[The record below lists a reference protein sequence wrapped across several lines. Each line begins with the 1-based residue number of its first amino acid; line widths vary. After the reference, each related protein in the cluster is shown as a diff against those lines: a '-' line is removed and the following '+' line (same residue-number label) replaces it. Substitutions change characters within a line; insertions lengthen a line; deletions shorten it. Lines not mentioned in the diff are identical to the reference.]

1 MSSLSYLVLR
11 MCFASASHVLCMC
24 FACASHVLRMCFVC
38 VVAQSVHHY
47 SSFHP
52 LYGVAM
58 AQEMVLTRIACF
70 VVTCGLLTISTGYQ
84 PYRQR

>member
-1 MSSLSYLVLR
+1 MMKFAKSKATANAKAVSSHDSYNRKFGQTV
-11 MCFASASHVLCMC
+11 S
-24 FACASHVLRMCFVC
+24 

-58 AQEMVLTRIACF
+58 AQENVRLRRIVF
-70 VVTCGLLTISTGYQ
+70 VVHRGF
-84 PYRQR
+84 